1 MTGGYILTLEA
12 EADLRGIIRY
22 TRQQWSAE
30 QVRIYIAK
38 LERGIDRLVARQGAF
53 KGMSDLYPK
62 LLMAHCEHHYVFSLP
77 RERAPALIVASIR
90 SMIDFLTPRVKRVL
104 VMSIP
109 PWVGEEFGTAN
120 RAKLDACNGAIQAA
134 FPEFWLDI
142 SAWLRTEQAA
152 TAAGIAFTS
161 DDLTDIANG
170 LTPRSL
176 RSDSGHPNAGG
187 NVAIG
192 HRVYQ
197 ESQFRGWM

>member
-1 MTGGYILTLEA
+1 MTIWTG
-12 EADLRGIIRY
+12 RN
-22 TRQQWSAE
+22 S
-30 QVRIYIAK
+30 
-38 LERGIDRLVARQGAF
+38 F
-53 KGMSDLYPK
+53 KD
-62 LLMAHCEHHYVFSLP
+62 V
-77 RERAPALIVASIR
+77 APALIVASIR
-90 SMIDFLTPRVKRVL
+90 AMIDYLTPRVKRVV

-120 RAKLDACNGAIQAA
+120 RAKLDACNAAIQAA

-152 TAAGIAFTS
+152 TAAGITFVS

-176 RSDSGHPNAGG
+176 RSDSGHLNAGG

-192 HRVYQ
+192 QRVHQ
-197 ESQFRGWM
+197 ESQIRGWM